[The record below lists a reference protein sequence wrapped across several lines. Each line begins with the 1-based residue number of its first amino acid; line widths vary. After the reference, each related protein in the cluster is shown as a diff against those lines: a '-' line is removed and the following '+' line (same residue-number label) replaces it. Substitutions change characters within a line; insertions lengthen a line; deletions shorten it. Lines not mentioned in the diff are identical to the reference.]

1 VLALLAGCGGK
12 KRAGVRVPV
21 PPPPATQAQT
31 PGQTK
36 SPAEP
41 ESQPLPVPRNARP
54 IWVETGLASWYGP
67 PYHNRRASN
76 GELYDMHR
84 LTAAHRTLPLDSI
97 VRVTNMKTGSS
108 TVVRITDRG
117 PFVEGRV
124 IDLSMA
130 AAKAV
135 DVWRPGTA
143 PVRVEV
149 LRTPRAIEDGGRW
162 CVQIGAIH
170 DEEIAST
177 LKSRLT
183 RRFQTARVLQFSSP
197 VGDWWIRVRV
207 AGDDRLRAEELAAAV
222 EPEQGL
228 VWLVRMD

>member
-1 VLALLAGCGGK
+1 MRTPA
-12 KRAGVRVPV
+12 
-21 PPPPATQAQT
+21 PPPATQTETPAQT
-31 PGQTK
+31 G
-36 SPAEP
+36 PAEP
-41 ESQPLPVPRNARP
+41 EGEALAVPQDARP

-84 LTAAHRTLPLDSI
+84 MTAAHRTLPLNSI
-97 VRVTNMKTGSS
+97 VRVTNLKSGSS

-117 PFVEGRV
+117 PFVERRV
-124 IDLSMA
+124 IDLSLA

-143 PVRVEV
+143 PVRLGV
-149 LRTPRAIEDGGRW
+149 LQAPRPIEDGGRW

-170 DEEIAST
+170 DEEIASA
-177 LKSRLT
+177 LKSRLM
-183 RRFQTARVLQFSSP
+183 RRYQTARVLQFSSP

-222 EPEQGL
+222 EPEQGS

>member
-1 VLALLAGCGGK
+1 MAVSPDA
-12 KRAGVRVPV
+12 
-21 PPPPATQAQT
+21 QA
-31 PGQTK
+31 
-36 SPAEP
+36 
-41 ESQPLPVPRNARP
+41 

-76 GELYDMHR
+76 GELYDMHQM
-84 LTAAHRTLPLDSI
+84 TAAHRTLPLNSI
-97 VRVTNMKTGSS
+97 VRVTNLKTASS

-117 PFVEGRV
+117 PFVDGRV
-124 IDLSMA
+124 IDLSLA

-135 DVWRPGTA
+135 DVWRPGIA

-149 LRTPRAIEDGGRW
+149 LQAPRPIEEGGRW

-170 DEEIAST
+170 DEKIATT

-183 RRFQTARVLQFSSP
+183 RRYQTARVLQFNSP
-197 VGDWWIRVRV
+197 VGDWWVRVRV
-207 AGDDRLRAEELAAAV
+207 AGDDRLRAEEMAAAV
-222 EPEQGL
+222 QPEQGS